1 MNERFHQRRRLIDEM
16 NRLAETVLPSRA
28 TDEPRY
34 PVSDDHCFK
43 RIAFDAAAGGK
54 WSVSI
59 RRPFYRYATDE
70 EIRTAV
76 RVLQEMTDNPDRAVT
91 LNRASLSYRRAS

>member
-28 TDEPRY
+28 TEDHRY

-43 RIAFDAAAGGK
+43 RIAFDAAAGGL
-54 WSVSI
+54 WSASI

-70 EIRTAV
+70 EVRTAI
-76 RVLQEMTDNPDRAVT
+76 RILEEMADDPERAIS
-91 LNRASLSYRRAS
+91 LNRASLSYRRTS